1 MDQSA
6 GRRAEGGPLGRLLRS
21 GSELLATVLAMGRT
35 RLELLSV
42 ELQLELRRLA
52 VLAALGFVALFAGAI
67 GLVMAGA
74 AVIIAFWD
82 THRVLAALGVTAG
95 FFAICIAAVLLL
107 FRRLRRGPRLLAGTL
122 GELQRDV
129 ETLRGR
135 T

>member
-1 MDQSA
+1 MDESA
-6 GRRAEGGPLGRLLRS
+6 GRGSQQGPIGRLLRS
-21 GSELLATVLAMGRT
+21 ASELLATVLAIGRT

-42 ELQLELRRLA
+42 ELQLELRRIA
-52 VLAALGFVALFAGAI
+52 VLAALGFAALFAGSI

-74 AVIIAFWD
+74 AVIIVFWD

-95 FFAICIAAVLLL
+95 FFAICLAAVVALV
-107 FRRLRRGPRLLAGTL
+107 RQSRRGPRLLAGTL

-129 ETLRGR
+129 DNLRGR

>member
-1 MDQSA
+1 MDESA
-6 GRRAEGGPLGRLLRS
+6 GRGSQRGPIGRLLRS
-21 GSELLATVLAMGRT
+21 ASELLATVLAIGRT

-42 ELQLELRRLA
+42 ELQLELRRIA
-52 VLAALGFVALFAGAI
+52 VLAALGFVALFAASI

-95 FFAICIAAVLLL
+95 FFALGLAAVVALV
-107 FRRLRRGPRLLAGTL
+107 RQLRRGPRLLAGTL

-129 ETLRGR
+129 DNLRGR
-135 T
+135 S